1 MTTISA
7 NHLRLPA
14 NLFLLR
20 DAVPPERPEGYS
32 GARRAGAG
40 PISCPPVADE
50 QEIEERLAWVE
61 ASVRRIAGSV
71 SPPVT
76 LPAHPS
82 ADAAQLSDA
91 VKELITSGKAIQAI
105 QLHRQETGAGL
116 AEAKTAIE
124 SYSG

>member
-1 MTTISA
+1 
-7 NHLRLPA
+7 
-14 NLFLLR
+14 
-20 DAVPPERPEGYS
+20 
-32 GARRAGAG
+32 
-40 PISCPPVADE
+40 VADE
-50 QEIEERLAWVE
+50 REIEERLAWVE

-76 LPAHPS
+76 LPAHPYS
-82 ADAAQLSDA
+82 DATQLSDA
-91 VKELITSGKAIQAI
+91 VIELIERGQAIQAI